1 MFLVTVSGLVNYT
14 KPLDIKKEKDGGTSF
29 QVEYQD
35 VWACYKFG
43 SVKEFPE
50 IVVVSKTYTTVKT

>member
-1 MFLVTVSGLVNYT
+1 MTRHL
-14 KPLDIKKEKDGGTSF
+14 F

-43 SVKEFPE
+43 SVKKFPE
-50 IVVVSKTYTTVKT
+50 IVVVSKSEHQDEWQKTEWLLAVD